1 MHKHSSLALI
11 IGALFHSSGVW
22 AMAQVPDPVDPP
34 TDPEPQAC
42 VSLVGASGMDG
53 SRTSDERCLP
63 GDDPF
68 TAEQWHLLNR
78 GQNAFA
84 REGGQPGNDLN
95 VWLAHRQ
102 DVLGQNVNVAVV
114 DDGLEIAHPDL
125 AANVRAGK
133 SYDFVE
139 RDDDPTPEGWNSR
152 NTAHGTSVAGIIAAV
167 RDNGI
172 GGMGVAPLANLQGYN
187 YLAYQSQN
195 AWEISHGREGYSD
208 DVRIFNQSYGGSGI
222 RSYPYSD
229 DPMSYDGRQNAQ
241 YKKMSTDAF
250 GGLGAVFIKSAGNG
264 YKRTSFNRQR
274 FGPVDENHGLPWQNS
289 NQSSSNA
296 NYWNVTVSALNAD
309 GERSSYSSVGSN
321 VFLTAPGGEYG
332 TNKPAHITTDLTGCT
347 MGYNRDDRIPYDSH
361 DLHGGTEIDNT
372 CDFNSVMNGTSSA
385 APNTSG
391 AFALMMSA
399 YTNLSQRD
407 IRHLLATT
415 ATRVDA
421 DDADV
426 LLTYQ
431 TAFGGERTVT
441 GLEGWKQNAAGRW
454 YSPTYGFGLI
464 DVNAALEAAKTYQ
477 SLPAQVFTDWTWSYH
492 NQEGETGL
500 TIADAGSVATADSVQ
515 VADNLTIEAVQVRT
529 SIEHSRMSDLLIELE
544 SPSGTRS
551 VLMSPRNSMLSNTLD
566 STYPE
571 GFTDHLMLSHKFNG
585 EASQGQWTLY
595 VTDTD
600 GKTRQYSLGGE
611 VKSMANNSV
620 DGKLTQW
627 SLRVIGHR
635 G

>member
-11 IGALFHSSGVW
+11 IGALFHTSGAW
-22 AMAQVPDPVDPP
+22 AMAKVPEPVEPP
-34 TDPEPQAC
+34 TEPGSQAC
-42 VSLVGASGMDG
+42 IVLTG
-53 SRTSDERCLP
+53 SEPIDIGRTSAERCLP

-95 VWLAHRQ
+95 LWWAHRQ
-102 DVLGQNVNVAVV
+102 EILGQNVNVAVV

-125 AANVRAGK
+125 VANMRAGK
-133 SYDFVE
+133 SYDFVD
-139 RDDDPTPEGWNSR
+139 RDDDPTPEGWSNR
-152 NTAHGTSVAGIIAAV
+152 NTAHGTSVAGIIAAA
-167 RDNGI
+167 RDNGL

-187 YLAYQSQN
+187 YLAYQSQK

-208 DVRIFNQSYGGSGI
+208 DVRVFNQSYGGSGV

-241 YKKMSTDAF
+241 YKTMTTEAF
-250 GGLGAVFIKSAGNG
+250 GGRGAVFVKSAGNG
-264 YKRTSFNRQR
+264 FSRTSFNRER
-274 FGPVDENHGLPWQNS
+274 FGPVGNNNGLPWQNS

-309 GERSSYSSVGSN
+309 GKRSSYSSVGSN

-347 MGYNRDDRIPYDSH
+347 MGYNRNDRIPYDSH

-391 AFALMMSA
+391 AFALLMSA
-399 YTNLSQRD
+399 YPNLSQRD

-415 ATRVDA
+415 ATRVDTNS
-421 DDADV
+421 DDV
-426 LLTYQ
+426 RLSYQ
-431 TAFGGERTVT
+431 TAQGQTRTVT
-441 GLEGWKQNAAGRW
+441 GLEGWQQNAADRW

-477 SLPAQVFTDWTWSYH
+477 PLPEQVFTDWAWSYH
-492 NQEGETGL
+492 NQNGDTGL
-500 TIADAGSVATADSVQ
+500 PIADAGVATTADSVR
-515 VADNLTIEAVQVRT
+515 VTDDLTIEAVQVRS
-529 SIEHSRMSDLLIELE
+529 SIDHSRMSDLLIELE

-551 VLMSPRNSMLSNTLD
+551 VLMSPRNSMLSNALD

-571 GFTDHLMLSHKFNG
+571 GFTDHLMLSHKFNS
-585 EASQGQWTLY
+585 ESSAGQWTLH

-600 GKTRQYSLGGE
+600 GETRQYSLGGE
-611 VKSMANNSV
+611 VKSLPNNSA
-620 DGKLTQW
+620 DGKLMQW